1 MLPAQGDA
9 SLPDVPTIAEQGFP
23 SSSITLLVRQ
33 WAPVETPQQVVKKL
47 NTEVNRV
54 LKLPEVKTQYATLG
68 IDPGNKAAEEFAK
81 FVRSEIAT
89 YQRIVKQGNI
99 PQQ

>member
-1 MLPAQGDA
+1 M
-9 SLPDVPTIAEQGFP
+9 
-23 SSSITLLVRQ
+23 
-33 WAPVETPQQVVKKL
+33 
-47 NTEVNRV
+47 NRV

-68 IDPGNKAAEEFAK
+68 VDPVTMQPEEFAK
-81 FVRSEIAT
+81 FVRNEIVT